1 MSKVLYYEV
10 PGGGTFYAMHALTDS
25 GDHQTFNFVGDD
37 FISNFKGKTSDSDYS
52 PTVRVD
58 GVISGGTV
66 IPAVSAT
73 NNLVDVT
80 TMSAYIGGN
89 DYTGASKVSADTD
102 LTCVRGAGA
111 ATAFIINSIICDAAG
126 AFSVLT
132 GTGDTSHDLTG
143 GRGGAG
149 QPPYI
154 TVGSIEVAQV
164 RFTSETAA
172 LVTADE
178 IKMIPNVTR
187 EMAMRP
193 GYDIEFAR
201 VSGGSLDSPGVT
213 MRTPLAAI
221 HTADTARRVFMECY
235 AANFAEWQGV
245 RDVAFQGE
253 TIGSTSSETFSG
265 VRSFTTSEISEGSFT
280 WEVGSLTSDPEWSV
294 MEGKDA
300 RTWFKLLESRTAT
313 GYLVCQAAA
322 SGVPTVPASGA
333 IAVTVTLSGGTPYL
347 RIVG

>member
-37 FISNFKGKTSDSDYS
+37 FISNFKGKTSDSNYS

-66 IPAVSAT
+66 IPSVAVA
-73 NNLVDVT
+73 NNNVDVT

-89 DYTGASKVSADTD
+89 DYTGSSKVAADVD
-102 LTCVRGAGA
+102 LACTRGDAGDPYL
-111 ATAFIINSIICDAAG
+111 INSVICNAAG
-126 AFSVLT
+126 NFSVLA
-132 GTGDTSHDLTG
+132 GLKGAAFDLTG
-143 GRGGAG
+143 GRGAAG

-164 RFTSETAA
+164 RFTTHGAA
-172 LVTADE
+172 VVSADE

-193 GYDIEFAR
+193 GHDIEFAR

-221 HTADTARRVFMECY
+221 HTGDTARLVFMECY
-235 AANFAEWQGV
+235 SANFAEWQGV